1 MNKNVIENIF
11 KKYMQGTENTIITN
25 KCISMDTNNYEMFVK
40 EILTEYELL
49 VAELKA
55 KVYAYEKIIAN
66 SNFKILVE
74 EPKDSD
80 D

>member
-55 KVYAYEKIIAN
+55 KVYAYEKN
-66 SNFKILVE
+66 NC
-74 EPKDSD
+74 
-80 D
+80 

>member
-40 EILTEYELL
+40 EILTEHELL

-74 EPKDSD
+74 ETKDSD